1 MDNTLIDLPPTD
13 FEIPNLRDDAARANL
28 IQLLEGNRR
37 FAAGVPHYPNQ
48 NIARRVEGLMLQRPV
63 AAVLSCSD
71 SRVPV
76 ELVLDQGIGDLF
88 VARTAGCAVHQIA
101 LGGLEY
107 AVGVLNCP
115 LILIMGHTK
124 CGAVSAAM
132 RSDPLSANLE
142 ALLNLL
148 RPAIRA
154 MPPAQED
161 EDRWLTSVYATVRAQ
176 RDEMLLRSELLAQRH
191 ADGELEIVGA
201 VYHLETGLVDLVG

>member
-1 MDNTLIDLPPTD
+1 MNEVISTSPLLRNQQAR
-13 FEIPNLRDDAARANL
+13 ENLA
-28 IQLLEGNRR
+28 QLLEGNRR
-37 FAAGVPHYPNQ
+37 FAAGEPHYPNQ
-48 NIARRVEGLMLQRPV
+48 DIARRVEGLMLQRPV

-101 LGGLEY
+101 LGGIEY

-115 LILIMGHTK
+115 LILIMGHSK

-154 MPPAQED
+154 MPAAESD
-161 EDRWLTSVYATVRAQ
+161 EEDRWLSAVYATVRAQ
-176 RDEMLLRSELLAQRH
+176 RDEMLLRSELLATRH
-191 ADGELEIVGA
+191 EQGELEIVGA
-201 VYHLETGLVDLVG
+201 CYHLETGLVRVLN